1 MVGAWPR
8 PRRSRLRP
16 VGLLIVHVVVT
27 TLVFISIVTVD
38 WLGSLFF
45 SYLNSIHQFP
55 PQVYR
60 LGAHAEVWIFYVDCV
75 LSSIVLAGSLVQFVW
90 DIVEGGDS

>member
-1 MVGAWPR
+1 MA
-8 PRRSRLRP
+8 
-16 VGLLIVHVVVT
+16 LLIVHVVVT
-27 TLVFISIVTVD
+27 TLVFTSIVAVD

-45 SYLNSIHQFP
+45 SYLNSIHPFP

-75 LSSIVLAGSLVQFVW
+75 LSSIVLAGSLIQFVL
-90 DIVEGGDS
+90 DIMEGDI